1 MNKKRNTGMG
11 GSVTVRRTITGVAC
25 SCLVTMVVTAVL
37 AGMISKKLIPEEK
50 IDYCRVVILLISTIA
65 GVDIAILKCDNR
77 VLTGMYIGVAY
88 LAMLMTLTSIFF
100 GGEYQ
105 RIGVTSSIVLIACFF
120 AAMLRKN
127 GSKNI
132 KFRKSKNK
140 RC

>member
-1 MNKKRNTGMG
+1 MNKKRNTSMG
-11 GSVTVRRTITGVAC
+11 GSVKVRRTITGVAC
-25 SCLVTMVVTAVL
+25 SFLVTMVVTAIF
-37 AGMISKKLIPEEK
+37 AGMISKKLIPEER
-50 IDYCRVVILLISTIA
+50 IDYCMVVILLVSTIA
-65 GVDIAILKCDNR
+65 GAVIAISKCDNR
-77 VLTGMYIGVAY
+77 VLTGIYIGIAY
-88 LAMLMTLTSIFF
+88 LAMLLTLTAIFF

-127 GSKNI
+127 GSKNL